1 MPTVTFQPPS
11 LRLLARNAV
20 APVMEGVVVPL
31 ALFYLF
37 MWVVGI
43 WGAMAVALIWSWGAV
58 AYRVARNERV
68 SGLLLLAAL
77 GMTVR
82 TILSVST
89 QSVFFYFLQPTL
101 GTVVV
106 AGAFLLS
113 VPAGRPLAA
122 RLAEDFLPM
131 PDAFRDHP
139 AVRRYFLRITVLWAL
154 VQLANAALGFWLLIS
169 QPVPVFLAAKTAGTL
184 VLTGT
189 AIGVSAFV
197 FFRSM
202 RHHGLLS
209 SELPPNELTLALD
222 RPA

>member
-1 MPTVTFQPPS
+1 MPTATFQPPS
-11 LRLLARNAV
+11 LRLLARNAI

-37 MWVVGI
+37 MWIVGI
-43 WGAMAVALIWSWGAV
+43 WGAIAVALIWSWGAV
-58 AYRVARNERV
+58 IYRMARGERV
-68 SGLLLLAAL
+68 SGLLMLAAL

-131 PDAFRDHP
+131 PDAFRSHP
-139 AVRRYFLRITVLWAL
+139 AVRKYFLRITVLWAL

-184 VLTGT
+184 ALTV
-189 AIGVSAFV
+189 AAVGVSAFV

-202 RHHGLLS
+202 RHHGLL
-209 SELPPNELTLALD
+209 
-222 RPA
+222 PAAGSAAQ